1 MESCALLCA
10 FWNLLWGC
18 ACLFWDLHINAGA
31 FGIIAVKML
40 NNILLL
46 SVLTVT
52 SFPSKTDSRKTSKD
66 ICKNR
71 CSCEEKENALN
82 INCENKGFTT
92 VSHLQPPQ
100 NKISQLFLNGNFLTK
115 ISPNEFL
122 NYGNVTSLHLGNN
135 GLQEIKTG
143 AFNGLKNL
151 KRLHLNNNNLEII
164 REDTFSGLESL
175 EYLQADY
182 NYISAIETGAFN
194 KLNKLKVLIL
204 NDNLLLSLPN
214 NIFRFV
220 MLTHLDLR
228 GKPTEDA
235 AVCWRSRTYRWNNGD
250 SAGREPVELHLWSD
264 TPESLAGYNFSLC
277 GGYRLWDAIQTAR

>member
-1 MESCALLCA
+1 MRSCPTAVTVMDVFSIPPLAFTEGQWRAVRLCA
-10 FWNLLWGC
+10 PFEILFG
-18 ACLFWDLHINAGA
+18 AVPCLFWDLLINTGA

-92 VSHLQPPQ
+92 VSHFQPPQ

-115 ISPNEFL
+115 ISQSEFL

-135 GLQEIKTG
+135 GLQEIKMG

-164 REDTFSGLESL
+164 REDTFSGLESWS
-175 EYLQADY
+175 
-182 NYISAIETGAFN
+182 IC
-194 KLNKLKVLIL
+194 KLIITTLV
-204 NDNLLLSLPN
+204 P
-214 NIFRFV
+214 
-220 MLTHLDLR
+220 
-228 GKPTEDA
+228 
-235 AVCWRSRTYRWNNGD
+235 
-250 SAGREPVELHLWSD
+250 
-264 TPESLAGYNFSLC
+264 
-277 GGYRLWDAIQTAR
+277 